1 MLVSSCE
8 INFNIFKGDDTM
20 GNINVI
26 SLAIVIYILGV
37 STIVF
42 SLDFVIRLLI
52 NREENNKKGID
63 TSNELS
69 NK

>member
-1 MLVSSCE
+1 
-8 INFNIFKGDDTM
+8 M

-37 STIVF
+37 SIIVF

-52 NREENNKKGID
+52 SREEDNKQKGTD
-63 TSNELS
+63 ASNELS

>member
-8 INFNIFKGDDTM
+8 IQSKGDDTM

>member
-1 MLVSSCE
+1 M
-8 INFNIFKGDDTM
+8 D
-20 GNINVI
+20 NINII
-26 SLAIVIYILGV
+26 SLVIVIYILGV
-37 STIVF
+37 SIIVF

-52 NREENNKKGID
+52 SREEDNKKGID

>member
-1 MLVSSCE
+1 
-8 INFNIFKGDDTM
+8 M
-20 GNINVI
+20 GNINII

-37 STIVF
+37 SIIVF

-52 NREENNKKGID
+52 NREENGKQKGID

-69 NK
+69 SK

>member
-1 MLVSSCE
+1 
-8 INFNIFKGDDTM
+8 M

>member
-1 MLVSSCE
+1 
-8 INFNIFKGDDTM
+8 M

-52 NREENNKKGID
+52 NREENNKQKGTD

>member
-1 MLVSSCE
+1 MLKK
-8 INFNIFKGDDTM
+8 IKKFNIFNGDDIM
-20 GNINVI
+20 GNINMI

-37 STIVF
+37 SIIVF
-42 SLDFVIRLLI
+42 SLDFAIRLLI
-52 NREENNKKGID
+52 NREENNKQKGTD

>member
-1 MLVSSCE
+1 
-8 INFNIFKGDDTM
+8 M
-20 GNINVI
+20 GNINMI

-37 STIVF
+37 SIIVF
-42 SLDFVIRLLI
+42 SLDFAIRLLI
-52 NREENNKKGID
+52 NREENNKQKGTD

>member
-1 MLVSSCE
+1 
-8 INFNIFKGDDTM
+8 M
-20 GNINVI
+20 GNINII

-37 STIVF
+37 SIIVF

-52 NREENNKKGID
+52 NREEDNKQKGTD

-69 NK
+69 SK

>member
-1 MLVSSCE
+1 ME
-8 INFNIFKGDDTM
+8 
-20 GNINVI
+20 NINMI

-37 STIVF
+37 SIIVF

-52 NREENNKKGID
+52 SREEDNKKGID